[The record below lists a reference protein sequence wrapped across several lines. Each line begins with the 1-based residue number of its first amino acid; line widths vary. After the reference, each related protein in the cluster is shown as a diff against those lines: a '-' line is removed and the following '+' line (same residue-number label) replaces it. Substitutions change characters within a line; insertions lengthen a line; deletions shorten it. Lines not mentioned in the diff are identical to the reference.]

1 MQWILG
7 IDSSHLETRCS
18 FMANNQNF
26 QKLLQKELDL
36 LKNTGKK
43 PKLLLHACCGPCFTI
58 PYEIIKNYFDI
69 TIIYNNSNIYPENE
83 HNRRLEELKKYLKD
97 ISADIKVIEFPYD
110 NEKYNQDLEPRASD
124 KEGHERCRI
133 CFRKRLRQGFEYAYQ
148 NKFDYYGTVMTISR
162 YKNARDINTIGEE
175 LQKEYPTVKW
185 LYADFKKNDGYEK
198 SLIIIKE
205 HEMYFQEYCGCK
217 YSYEAYK
224 KKHLTD

>member
-1 MQWILG
+1 
-7 IDSSHLETRCS
+7 
-18 FMANNQNF
+18 MANNQNF

-43 PKLLLHACCGPCFTI
+43 PKLLLHSCCGPCFTI
-58 PYEIIKNYFDI
+58 PYEIIKDYFDI

-83 HNRRLEELKKYLKD
+83 HNRRLTELKKYLRD
-97 ISADIKVIEFPYD
+97 IDANIKVIEFPYD
-110 NEKYNQDLEPRASD
+110 NEKYNQDLESRADD

-133 CFRKRLRQGFEYAYQ
+133 CFRKRLRQGFEYASQ
-148 NKFDYYGTVMTISR
+148 NGFDYYGTVMTISR
-162 YKNARDINTIGEE
+162 YKNAKDINTIGED

-224 KKHLTD
+224 EKHRND